1 MIISPTCASSVLA
14 RISMVLLSV
23 VEEQSEQDQEDDPG
37 SEQDE
42 PGSVQD
48 DPGSEQDEPGSVQDD
63 PVSEQDEPGSVQD
76 DPGSEQ
82 DEPGTEQ
89 DEPGSIQP
97 DGSRWPIKT
106 ILTVYLNMKQV
117 YCLLVFI
124 VFNLKRCFLL

>member
-1 MIISPTCASSVLA
+1 
-14 RISMVLLSV
+14 MVLLSV
-23 VEEQSEQDQEDDPG
+23 VEEQSEQDQEDNPG

-42 PGSVQD
+42 PGS
-48 DPGSEQDEPGSVQDD
+48 EQDE
-63 PVSEQDEPGSVQD
+63 
-76 DPGSEQ
+76 PGSEQ

-117 YCLLVFI
+117 YCLLVFY
-124 VFNLKRCFLL
+124 CF

>member
-1 MIISPTCASSVLA
+1 MMIISPTCASSVLA

-23 VEEQSEQDQEDDPG
+23 AEEQSEQDQEDNPG

-42 PGSVQD
+42 PGS
-48 DPGSEQDEPGSVQDD
+48 EQDEPV
-63 PVSEQDEPGSVQD
+63 
-76 DPGSEQ
+76 SEQ

-106 ILTVYLNMKQV
+106 ILTANLNMKQV

>member
-1 MIISPTCASSVLA
+1 MMIISPTCASSVLA

-23 VEEQSEQDQEDDPG
+23 VEEQSEQDQEDNPG

-42 PGSVQD
+42 PGSEQD
-48 DPGSEQDEPGSVQDD
+48 EPGSEQDEPGT
-63 PVSEQDEPGSVQD
+63 EQDE
-76 DPGSEQ
+76 PGSEQ